1 MKGNDSGWKRERDV
15 KCTPDRAII
24 NPDVLSCQD
33 GVNGAD
39 MTQMK
44 SRALVENA
52 EKHVAIFRL
61 HSDIY
66 SQRLNRV
73 VCGRTRMCVC
83 TCVCE

>member
-1 MKGNDSGWKRERDV
+1 MKGKRQRGKRDRERERDV
-15 KCTPDRAII
+15 KCTPDRTII

-52 EKHVAIFRL
+52 EKYVRIFRPR
-61 HSDIY
+61 SDIY
-66 SQRLNRV
+66 SRGLN
-73 VCGRTRMCVC
+73 
-83 TCVCE
+83 